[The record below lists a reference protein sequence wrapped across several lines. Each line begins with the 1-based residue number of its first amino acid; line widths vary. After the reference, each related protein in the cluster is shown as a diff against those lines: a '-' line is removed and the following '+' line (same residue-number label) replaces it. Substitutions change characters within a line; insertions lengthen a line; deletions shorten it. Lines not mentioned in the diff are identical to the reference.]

1 MIDDFASFEQ
11 LFELALIND
20 LVEEDEADELETDD
34 LWKILEEHYSY

>member
-20 LVEEDEADELETDD
+20 LVEEDEVDELETDD